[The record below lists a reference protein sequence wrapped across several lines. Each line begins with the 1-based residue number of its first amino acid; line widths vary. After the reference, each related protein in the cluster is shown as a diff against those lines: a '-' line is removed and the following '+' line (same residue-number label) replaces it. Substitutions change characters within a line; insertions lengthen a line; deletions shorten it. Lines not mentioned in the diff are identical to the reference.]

1 MENRVFILTYYNDC
15 GIIIIVIS
23 LGGVYMAL
31 LTVGGVELREPSKY
45 DITYKDLDSDNSYTS
60 ETGILNRDMIRSN
73 QHTISVG
80 WDRLTADEMKTILQA
95 VSGKSEFQLTYF
107 DYYTMSYQT
116 GRFYANDRQGVG
128 KRVRKIRGLFSL
140 SFNITEF

>member
-1 MENRVFILTYYNDC
+1 
-15 GIIIIVIS
+15 
-23 LGGVYMAL
+23 MAL
-31 LTVGGVELREPSKY
+31 LSVDGVDLREPSKY
-45 DITYKDLDSDNSYTS
+45 DITYKDLDSENSYTS

-80 WDRLTADEMKTILQA
+80 WDRLTANEMKVILQA
-95 VSGKSEFQLTYF
+95 VSNKSEFQLKYF
-107 DYYTMSYQT
+107 DYYDMDYKT

-128 KRVRKIRGLFSL
+128 KKVRKIGGLFSL

>member
-1 MENRVFILTYYNDC
+1 
-15 GIIIIVIS
+15 
-23 LGGVYMAL
+23 MAL
-31 LTVGGVELREPSKY
+31 LSVDGVALREPSKY
-45 DITYKDLDSDNSYTS
+45 DITYKDLDSENSYTS

-80 WDRLTADEMKTILQA
+80 WDRLTANEMKVILQA
-95 VSGKSEFQLTYF
+95 VSNKSEFQLKYF
-107 DYYTMSYQT
+107 DYYEMDYKT

-128 KRVRKIRGLFSL
+128 KKVRKIGGLFSL

>member
-1 MENRVFILTYYNDC
+1 
-15 GIIIIVIS
+15 
-23 LGGVYMAL
+23 MAL
-31 LTVGGVELREPSKY
+31 LTVDGVALREPSKY
-45 DITYKDLDSDNSYTS
+45 DITYKDLDSENSYTS

-80 WDRLTADEMKTILQA
+80 WDRLTANEMKVILQA
-95 VSGKSEFQLTYF
+95 VSNKSEFQLKYF
-107 DYYTMSYQT
+107 DYYDMDYKT

-128 KRVRKIRGLFSL
+128 KKVRKIGGLFSL

>member
-1 MENRVFILTYYNDC
+1 
-15 GIIIIVIS
+15 
-23 LGGVYMAL
+23 MAL
-31 LTVGGVELREPSKY
+31 LTVDGVALKEPSKY

-73 QHTISVG
+73 HHTISVG
-80 WDRLTADEMKTILQA
+80 WDRLTANEMQKILRV
-95 VSGKSEFQLTYF
+95 VSNKSEFQLRYF
-107 DYYTMSYQT
+107 DYYDMDYKI

-128 KRVRKIRGLFSL
+128 KKVRKIGGLFSL

>member
-1 MENRVFILTYYNDC
+1 
-15 GIIIIVIS
+15 
-23 LGGVYMAL
+23 MAL
-31 LTVGGVELREPSKY
+31 LTVDGVSLREPSKY

-80 WDRLTADEMKTILQA
+80 WDRLTADEMQTILRA
-95 VSGKSEFQLTYF
+95 VSNKSEFQLRDM
-107 DYYTMSYQT
+107 DYKT

-128 KRVRKIRGLFSL
+128 KKVRKIGGLFSL

>member
-1 MENRVFILTYYNDC
+1 MT
-15 GIIIIVIS
+15 
-23 LGGVYMAL
+23 L
-31 LTVGGVELREPSKY
+31 LTVDGVELREPSKY

-80 WDRLTADEMKTILQA
+80 WDRLTADEMQKILRA
-95 VSGKSEFQLTYF
+95 VSNKSEFQLRYF
-107 DYYTMSYQT
+107 DYYDMDYKI

-128 KRVRKIRGLFSL
+128 KKVRKIGGLFSL

>member
-1 MENRVFILTYYNDC
+1 
-15 GIIIIVIS
+15 
-23 LGGVYMAL
+23 MAL
-31 LTVGGVELREPSKY
+31 LTVDGVELREPSKY

-80 WDRLTADEMKTILQA
+80 WDRLTVDEMKTILQA

-128 KRVRKIRGLFSL
+128 KKVRKIRGLFSL

>member
-1 MENRVFILTYYNDC
+1 
-15 GIIIIVIS
+15 
-23 LGGVYMAL
+23 MAL
-31 LTVGGVELREPSKY
+31 LSVDGVALREPSKY
-45 DITYKDLDSDNSYTS
+45 DITYKDLDSENSYTS

-80 WDRLTADEMKTILQA
+80 WDRLTANEMKVILQA
-95 VSGKSEFQLTYF
+95 VSNKSEFQLKYF
-107 DYYTMSYQT
+107 DYYDMDYKT

-128 KRVRKIRGLFSL
+128 KKVRKIGGLFSL

>member
-1 MENRVFILTYYNDC
+1 
-15 GIIIIVIS
+15 
-23 LGGVYMAL
+23 MAL
-31 LTVGGVELREPSKY
+31 LSVDGVALREPSKY
-45 DITYKDLDSDNSYTS
+45 DITYKDLDSENSYTS

-80 WDRLTADEMKTILQA
+80 WDRLTADEMKVILQA
-95 VSGKSEFQLTYF
+95 VSNKSEFQLKYF
-107 DYYTMSYQT
+107 DYYDMDYKT

-128 KRVRKIRGLFSL
+128 KKVRKIGGLFSL

>member
-1 MENRVFILTYYNDC
+1 
-15 GIIIIVIS
+15 
-23 LGGVYMAL
+23 MAL
-31 LTVGGVELREPSKY
+31 LTVDGVALREPSKY
-45 DITYKDLDSDNSYTS
+45 DITYKDLDSENSYTS

-80 WDRLTADEMKTILQA
+80 WDRLTANEMKVILQA
-95 VSGKSEFQLTYF
+95 VSNKSEFQLRYF
-107 DYYTMSYQT
+107 DYYDMDYKT

-128 KRVRKIRGLFSL
+128 KKVRKIGGLFSL

>member
-1 MENRVFILTYYNDC
+1 MSLL
-15 GIIIIVIS
+15 IVD
-23 LGGVYMAL
+23 GVS
-31 LTVGGVELREPSKY
+31 LREPSKY
-45 DITYKDLDSDNSYTS
+45 DITYKDLDSENSYTS

-80 WDRLTADEMKTILQA
+80 WDRLTANEMKVILQA
-95 VSGKSEFQLTYF
+95 VSNKSEFQLKYF
-107 DYYTMSYQT
+107 DYYDMDYKT

-128 KRVRKIRGLFSL
+128 KKVRKIGGLFSL

>member
-1 MENRVFILTYYNDC
+1 
-15 GIIIIVIS
+15 
-23 LGGVYMAL
+23 MAL
-31 LTVGGVELREPSKY
+31 LSVDGVALREPSKY
-45 DITYKDLDSDNSYTS
+45 DITYKDLDSENSYTS

-80 WDRLTADEMKTILQA
+80 WDRLTADEMKVILQA
-95 VSGKSEFQLTYF
+95 VSNKSEFQLKYF
-107 DYYTMSYQT
+107 DYYEMDYKT

-128 KRVRKIRGLFSL
+128 KKVRKIGGLFSL

>member
-1 MENRVFILTYYNDC
+1 
-15 GIIIIVIS
+15 
-23 LGGVYMAL
+23 MAL
-31 LTVGGVELREPSKY
+31 LTVDGVALREPSKY

-80 WDRLTADEMKTILQA
+80 WDRLTATEMQTILNA
-95 VSGKSEFQLTYF
+95 VSNKSEFQLRYF
-107 DYYTMSYQT
+107 DYYDMDYKT

-128 KRVRKIRGLFSL
+128 KKVRKIGGLFSL